1 MISGIDLHQFDVYND
16 GYFAH
21 LPLTYVD
28 GVILE
33 IAVSRMP
40 YEQLA
45 EFLEEKCGCYFQG
58 LYYQVPSQDLE
69 RGLVRV
75 SDDRSTSYMFD
86 VEETFGRLTLYLDHL
101 DMNLSEYLS
110 QVITYDMDDLVSKK
124 IGPPKMRYL
133 NDFSVDEIVDWAEM
147 EVETEGVE
155 ARTSTTEGVEAKNS
169 TTEGVE
175 VRNSTTKDVEARTS
189 TKDKG
194 KEKVSE
200 VASDV
205 VETRRCTVEVD
216 SETEMKANRKTKAK
230 AKDKPDE
237 EMNEP
242 NEENSMP
249 TDNVRGET
257 FEEHDIYMN
266 ELLKNL
272 KAADKDGITKDPFI
286 SVEKHVERYPMYDET
301 THWRLRK
308 PKVGEKYTSVA
319 QFKEC
324 LTYYALANGFSL
336 CRRRPSRVYDP
347 EKGKQKKQTK
357 YPCASSDD
365 LPKCLW
371 RCYARWMTDEKTFQC
386 ISLVDEHTCVRNFNF
401 GALVNYK
408 WIAKIFGNKIRAN
421 PDIRLCD
428 IVVLVMKKYKCKVSL
443 NQCTNAKK
451 YALTEYE
458 KSIGEHYF
466 MLRSY
471 GKAILDSN
479 LGSTIKLG
487 VTVNP
492 DGKTYFDSPNQG
504 EILTA
509 IEREDLGCSRGNGL
523 TQMSDQHKG
532 FIEVVKDVMPNAEH
546 RQCARHI
553 YKNFRKQYLSL
564 EYRQLLRAASKSS
577 YPQLFNKIMD
587 KIKSANPNAHKY
599 LMDKNPKTWLRAFF
613 EVDKGCEAIENG
625 FSDCFNSVIVNVRHK
640 PLLTML
646 EAIRVI
652 VLERMNKLREISRK
666 WNPGFWHVIPAGG
679 NLFEVRSGSKGFT
692 VDEGKRTCSCRM
704 WQLSGL
710 PCVHATKEIFLINKS
725 MYSTV
730 LPSKPRKMPGRPR
743 KKRIRAI
750 GEGVSLTKVSKVGS
764 QGSCSN
770 CKKPRRNKSSCKELV
785 VEQTPKLKGVA
796 GRPRKKQLLDDFE
809 NVDVVQ
815 RGPVRDEGASKT
827 RRGAGRSRGGASG
840 SIGRG
845 VGGSGGASGL
855 RGRGVVGS
863 RGGAGGS
870 IGKGVSGS
878 KRKHVSTAGTQKRQG
893 KKKVETSAF
902 AKWFGLQ
909 DEPEQTQA
917 EPQQTQHELEQ
928 TQLKT
933 KWSRLEIKLR

>member
-45 EFLEEKCGCYFQG
+45 EFLKEKCGCYFQG

-101 DMNLSEYLS
+101 YMNLSEYLS

-124 IGPPKMRYL
+124 IGPPKKRYC
-133 NDFSVDEIVDWAEM
+133 NDFSVDEMVDWAEM
-147 EVETEGVE
+147 EVETKGVE
-155 ARTSTTEGVEAKNS
+155 ARTSTTEGIKAKNS
-169 TTEGVE
+169 TTKGVE

-194 KEKVSE
+194 KENVSE

-205 VETRRCTVEVD
+205 
-216 SETEMKANRKTKAK
+216 TKAK

-249 TDNVRGET
+249 ADNVRGET

-266 ELLKNL
+266 ELLKSL
-272 KAADKDGITKDPFI
+272 KTADKDGITEDPFI

-308 PKVGEKYTSVA
+308 PKVGEKYTSVS

-324 LTYYALANGFSL
+324 LTYYALANGFLSF
-336 CRRRPSRVYDP
+336 V
-347 EKGKQKKQTK
+347 G
-357 YPCASSDD
+357 
-365 LPKCLW
+365 
-371 RCYARWMTDEKTFQC
+371 
-386 ISLVDEHTCVRNFNF
+386 VDKDH
-401 GALVNYK
+401 
-408 WIAKIFGNKIRAN
+408 
-421 PDIRLCD
+421 
-428 IVVLVMKKYKCKVSL
+428 
-443 NQCTNAKK
+443 
-451 YALTEYE
+451 
-458 KSIGEHYF
+458 
-466 MLRSY
+466 
-471 GKAILDSN
+471 
-479 LGSTIKLG
+479 
-487 VTVNP
+487 
-492 DGKTYFDSPNQG
+492 
-504 EILTA
+504 
-509 IEREDLGCSRGNGL
+509 LGCL
-523 TQMSDQHKG
+523 IPKKG
-532 FIEVVKDVMPNAEH
+532 FIEAVKDVMPNAEH
-546 RQCARHI
+546 WQYARHI

-564 EYRQLLRAASKSS
+564 EYRKLLWAASKSL

-587 KIKSANPNAHKY
+587 KIKSVNPNAHKY

-646 EAIRVI
+646 EAIRR
-652 VLERMNKLREISRK
+652 LEWLKEQQR
-666 WNPGFWHVIPAGG
+666 FWHVIPAGG
-679 NLFEVRSGSKGFT
+679 NLFEVRSGSEGFT
-692 VDEGKRTCSCRM
+692 IDEVKPVPGM
-704 WQLSGL
+704 NLWPDQ
-710 PCVHATKEIFLINKS
+710 S

-730 LPSKPRKMPGRPR
+730 LPPKPRKMSGRPK

-750 GEGVSLTKVSKVGS
+750 GEGGSSTRVSKLGS

-770 CKKPRRNKSSCKELV
+770 CKKPRHNKSSCNEPV
-785 VEQTPKLKGVA
+785 VEQTPKPKGVP
-796 GRPRKKQLLDDFE
+796 GR
-809 NVDVVQ
+809 
-815 RGPVRDEGASKT
+815 G
-827 RRGAGRSRGGASG
+827 GAGGSRGGASG

-845 VGGSGGASGL
+845 AGGSGGASGL
-855 RGRGVVGS
+855 RGRGVAGS
-863 RGGAGGS
+863 RGGASGS
-870 IGKGVSGS
+870 IGRGAGGS

-893 KKKVETSAF
+893 KKKVGYSPGL
-902 AKWFGLQ
+902 AKW
-909 DEPEQTQA
+909 T
-917 EPQQTQHELEQ
+917 
-928 TQLKT
+928 TQLDQTKEPTVPVASTRTTTTSYIEDAKCKNPPKEVGKT
-933 KWSRLEIKLR
+933 RQ